1 MTDFA
6 SMPGPALV
14 KAFNEMAPKLNLNP
28 VKKFRTRGEGVA
40 RCEKAEA
47 ALTSAPSKPKT
58 EKKPRSRTANG
69 VRIAVE
75 AEKNPKRE
83 GSRAAKAFAEM
94 TKYLEGHPQCSLQEV
109 IENTTYR
116 MGDYNWD
123 LDHKFIRKV

>member
-14 KAFNEMAPKLNLNP
+14 KAFNEMAPKLDLNP
-28 VKKFRTRGEGVA
+28 VKRFRTRGEGVA

-47 ALTSAPSKPKT
+47 AVAALSQRPKT

-69 VRIAVE
+69 VRIAV
-75 AEKNPKRE
+75 AVDKNPKRE
-83 GSRAAKAFAEM
+83 GSRAFRAFAEM
-94 TKYLEGHPQCSLQEV
+94 SRYLEAHSQCSLLEV
-109 IENTTYR
+109 IENTSYG